1 MRRSYGDGRVTIRP
15 LSVEDL
21 DMDLAA
27 KDEEQILW
35 MWEPGERESWES
47 MTPDQQRSHALEGL
61 REAHDSFGPGPKWR
75 FAVDAEGVSY
85 VAYVDCD
92 LANPHVPFGQANIA
106 YAAHPAYRGRGYV
119 SAAVRLVLRF
129 LADTTEATVAQIS
142 VDEENAASLRVA
154 RAVGAR
160 EVGRWTNA
168 RGREMIRHVIAVP
181 RDEGGVR
188 QGPA

>member
-1 MRRSYGDGRVTIRP
+1 MRRRYSDGRVTIRP
-15 LSVEDL
+15 LSVDDL
-21 DMDLAA
+21 EMDLAA
-27 KDEEQILW
+27 KDQEQILW

-47 MTPDQQRSHALEGL
+47 MTADEQRGHALEGL
-61 REAHDSFGPGPKWR
+61 RQAHDSFGPGPKWR

-106 YAAHPAYRGRGYV
+106 YSAHPAYRGRGYV

-129 LADTTEATVAQIS
+129 LADTTEATVAHIS
-142 VDEENAASLRVA
+142 VDKDNAASLRVA
-154 RAVGAR
+154 DSIGAR
-160 EVGRWTNA
+160 EVGRWTDV

-181 RDEGGVR
+181 RDAEGVR
-188 QGPA
+188 RGSA